1 MLLKIYADTMK
12 KLSFVFLLFIS
23 ATVVAQSGER
33 VITTAVPFLTIAA
46 DARSSAM
53 GDIGVAS
60 STDVFS
66 QQWNQAKYAFSERK
80 SGIGISYTP
89 YLESI
94 ITDIA
99 LLNAGYFNKI
109 NERSAFAVSIRYFTL
124 GEIELRNSFIE
135 EGVLVKPNELAIDG
149 SYALKL
155 SEEFSMGITGRFISS
170 NLEIPQLGNA
180 VQDGNTFAV
189 DVGGYY
195 RGREK
200 AYDKFDGRWVG
211 GFNVSNIGPKIKY
224 DDAGQENFI
233 PTNLGLGGGFDF
245 IFDFD
250 NVLSLRTEFNKLL
263 VPTPQDFNGDG
274 VIDASDNDE
283 YQKIGWFEGM
293 FKSFGD
299 APDGFSEELKE
310 ITWALGAEY
319 IFREAF
325 MLRAGYFNESE
336 EKGFRKFFSL
346 GAGFRYNNAQIDLSY
361 LFSTAQVRNPL
372 ENTLRFS
379 LTFNFGEQYYND

>member
-1 MLLKIYADTMK
+1 MK
-12 KLSFVFLLFIS
+12 KLSSIFLMLFS
-23 ATVVAQSGER
+23 ATVVAQNGER

-109 NERSAFAVSIRYFTL
+109 NERSAFAFSLRYFTL

-149 SYALKL
+149 SYSLKL

-189 DVGGYY
+189 DIGGYY

-200 AYDKFDGRWVG
+200 AYENFDGRWVW
-211 GFNVSNIGPKIKY
+211 GFNVSNIGPKIRY
-224 DDAGQENFI
+224 DEAGQENFI

-245 IFDFD
+245 IFDYD

-274 VIDASDNDE
+274 VIDASDNEE

-319 IFREAF
+319 VFREAF
-325 MLRAGYFNESE
+325 MFRAGYFNESE

>member
-1 MLLKIYADTMK
+1 M
-12 KLSFVFLLFIS
+12 FIT
-23 ATVVAQSGER
+23 ATVIAQSGER

-60 STDVFS
+60 STDVFA
-66 QQWNQAKYAFSERK
+66 QQWNQSKYAFAERK

-99 LLNAGYFNKI
+99 LLNGSYFNKI

-155 SEEFSMGITGRFISS
+155 SDVFSMGITGRFISS

-189 DVGGYY
+189 DIGGYY

-200 AYDKFDGRWVG
+200 AYNKFDGRWVW
-211 GFNVSNIGPKIKY
+211 GFNVSNIGPKIQY

-274 VIDASDNDE
+274 VIDASDNEE
-283 YQKIGWFEGM
+283 YQQIGWFEGM

-379 LTFNFGEQYYND
+379 LTFNFGEQFYND